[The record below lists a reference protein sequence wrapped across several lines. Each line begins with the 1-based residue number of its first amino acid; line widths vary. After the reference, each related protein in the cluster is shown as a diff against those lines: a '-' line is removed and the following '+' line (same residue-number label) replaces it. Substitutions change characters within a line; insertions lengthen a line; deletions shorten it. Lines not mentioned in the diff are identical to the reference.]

1 MKEEVF
7 VCQPPSFESFKFP
20 DHVYKLD
27 KILYG
32 LKQAP
37 RTWYARLSKFLL
49 ENGFTRDKINTTSF
63 MTKTCKNLLIAQIYA
78 DDIIF
83 GVTNE
88 FLYKAFANLL
98 GSEFEMIML
107 VELNFFLGLK
117 LRNLRM
123 E

>member
-1 MKEEVF
+1 MF